1 MYKVTSGNNCF
12 FLKILKWELIK
23 EKIEKIA
30 FIYEKLNIKSLHIIE
45 IGYIKSCEKYYI
57 LYNFIEGQ
65 NLKIYN
71 DEQNTDLKSIKEI
84 GKTIGQQLLKLKK
97 YGDTDAKNIL
107 GVYDIKND
115 IKNSIENFQLLMQDN
130 NYRNMMLEY
139 YTKLELKDMENK
151 LIKYGNMLKR
161 NNKPKL
167 IHWDIKRSNIMV
179 DKNKEFH
186 FVDIESMKFSYD
198 VINFKYQI
206 TWALFDGN
214 ESEFEFVKGCFDGIY
229 NNKRPKNF
237 NYYVIFVVIL
247 NFFTESYHQ
256 YRYDDVK
263 DFKKYIK
270 KCRAVF
276 NKIKDI
282 DLCNDNI
289 V

>member
-1 MYKVTSGNNCF
+1 
-12 FLKILKWELIK
+12 
-23 EKIEKIA
+23 
-30 FIYEKLNIKSLHIIE
+30 
-45 IGYIKSCEKYYI
+45 
-57 LYNFIEGQ
+57 
-65 NLKIYN
+65 
-71 DEQNTDLKSIKEI
+71 
-84 GKTIGQQLLKLKK
+84 
-97 YGDTDAKNIL
+97 
-107 GVYDIKND
+107 
-115 IKNSIENFQLLMQDN
+115 MQDN

-139 YTKLELKDMENK
+139 YTELELKDMENK
-151 LIKYGNMLKR
+151 LTKYGNMLKR

-167 IHWDIKRSNIMV
+167 IHGDIKRSNIMV

-198 VINFKYQI
+198 VINFKYQM

-276 NKIKDI
+276 NKINDI